1 MKAKTGDR
9 LTITGHRVGEATRH
23 PDILEVRGE
32 KGAPPYYVRWTD
44 GHESLVY
51 PGPDMIIEHRRRK
64 PNHDK

>member
-23 PDILEVRGE
+23 ADILEVRGE
-32 KGAPPYYVRWTD
+32 KGAPPYYVRWSD

-51 PGPDMIIEHRRRK
+51 PGPDMIVEHRRRK
-64 PNHDK
+64 PNDID